1 MPVLQ
6 KLGNEFLGES
16 LLQMLHL
23 PIIRQDEDGSGVAQV
38 IHQQDPAGQGTAV
51 MHVKH
56 AQAVHHGHLHGGG
69 LIHVEVSFFS
79 VLCIEG
85 LLPLSCRG
93 WGRERE
99 ESLVRW

>member
-16 LLQMLHL
+16 LLQVLHL

-38 IHQQDPAGQGTAV
+38 IHQQDPAGQGTAM

-56 AQAVHHGHLHGGG
+56 AQAVHHGHLHCGG
-69 LIHVEVSFFS
+69 LIHMEVGFFS
-79 VLCIEG
+79 VLRIEG

-99 ESLVRW
+99 ESLARW